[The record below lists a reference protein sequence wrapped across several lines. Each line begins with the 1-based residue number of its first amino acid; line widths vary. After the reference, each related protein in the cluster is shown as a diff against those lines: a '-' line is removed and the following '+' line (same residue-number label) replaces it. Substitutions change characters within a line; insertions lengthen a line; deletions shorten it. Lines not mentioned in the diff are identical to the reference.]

1 LLRTDFINV
10 TGSTA
15 ADRNRE
21 VEDMALQMVEK
32 EIEGV
37 TVLKLWGNIGLGE
50 DSRRLREK
58 MNEIL
63 AANKKRVVLDLGD
76 VRYIDSSGL
85 GTLVAVYTSAAS
97 RGTTVKL
104 ASLTKMIRT
113 QLQITKLVTVFEVH
127 DNAEAAARSFPNQ

>member
-1 LLRTDFINV
+1 
-10 TGSTA
+10 
-15 ADRNRE
+15 
-21 VEDMALQMVEK
+21 MALQMVEK

-63 AANKKRVVLDLGD
+63 KAEKKRVVLDLGD
-76 VRYIDSSGL
+76 VRYIDSAGL

-97 RGTTVKL
+97 RGAKVKL

-127 DNAEAAARSFPNQ
+127 ETVEAAVKSFLDQ

>member
-1 LLRTDFINV
+1 
-10 TGSTA
+10 
-15 ADRNRE
+15 
-21 VEDMALQMVEK
+21 MALHMVEK
-32 EIEGV
+32 EIDGV

-58 MNEIL
+58 MNEFL
-63 AANKKRVVLDLGD
+63 TAGKKCVVLDLGD
-76 VRYIDSSGL
+76 VRYIDSAGL

-97 RGTTVKL
+97 QGAKVKL

-127 DNAEAAARSFPNQ
+127 ESAEAAVKSFPNP

>member
-1 LLRTDFINV
+1 M
-10 TGSTA
+10 G
-15 ADRNRE
+15 
-21 VEDMALQMVEK
+21 LQMVEK
-32 EIEGV
+32 EIDGV

-63 AANKKRVVLDLGD
+63 TAEKKRVVLDLGD

-85 GTLVAVYTSAAS
+85 GTLVSVYTSAAS
-97 RGTTVKL
+97 QGAKVKL

-127 DNAEAAARSFPNQ
+127 ETAEAAVKSFLNQ